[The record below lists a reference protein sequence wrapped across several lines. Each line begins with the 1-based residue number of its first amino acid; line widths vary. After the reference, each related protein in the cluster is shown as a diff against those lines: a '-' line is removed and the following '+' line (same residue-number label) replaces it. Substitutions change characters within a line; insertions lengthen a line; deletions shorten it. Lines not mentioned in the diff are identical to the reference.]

1 MAGSTLSLSY
11 PREAR
16 LLRPQDFT
24 ALRGASKRISLRY
37 FQCEYRMTD
46 APTARLG
53 MAVSR
58 RVSKLAVVR
67 NRIRRQIRESF
78 RLQRAR
84 LPHCDLLIIARS
96 LSVQADN
103 KILRAELEQLWNKL
117 ASLAETGA
125 AVVATA
131 GDLPTTEPLN
141 AAGPTGTM
149 RAGS

>member
-1 MAGSTLSLSY
+1 MAGSSTSLCY

-24 ALRGASKRISLRY
+24 ALRGVSKRISLRY
-37 FQCEYRMTD
+37 FSCEYRSTD
-46 APTARLG
+46 RATARLG

-78 RLQRAR
+78 RLQRGR
-84 LPHCDLLIIARS
+84 LPHCDLLVIART
-96 LSVQADN
+96 LCAETDN

-117 ASLAETGA
+117 AALSCAEATSPRANVEA
-125 AVVATA
+125 AAP
-131 GDLPTTEPLN
+131 LPLN
-141 AAGPTGTM
+141 ATEPPGTM
-149 RAGS
+149 RAGP

>member
-1 MAGSTLSLSY
+1 MADSTASLCY

-24 ALRGASKRISLRY
+24 ALRGVSKRISLRY
-37 FQCEYRMTD
+37 FSCEYRLTD

-84 LPHCDLLIIARS
+84 LPHCDLLVIARTLCAETDS
-96 LSVQADN
+96 
-103 KILRAELEQLWNKL
+103 KILRVELEQLWNRL
-117 ASLAETGA
+117 AALPRADVPTSA
-125 AVVATA
+125 ASAA
-131 GDLPTTEPLN
+131 APSPPLN
-141 AAGPTGTM
+141 AAEPTGTM
-149 RAGS
+149 RAGP